1 VVFIKKTVNKRRS
14 SGKWSSGRSSR
25 HQNRDRIGFFGP
37 SGTFTE
43 EAALRVWGK
52 LISFD
57 TIPEVFEAVY
67 EGKVDMGVVPIENS
81 IEGSVGITLDLLAH
95 DYDLKIKKEIIVS
108 ISHNLLL
115 NFNTDVED
123 VKIVYSHSQ
132 ALSQCRNFIEGMGV
146 VIHATPSTSAAA
158 ELITGKKEAAAIGTK
173 RAAEIYG
180 LKIAAQD
187 IQDYK
192 NNRTR
197 FVVLNQEDHSLT
209 GRDKTSLMF
218 SLLEDKP
225 GGLYQILEEFAVR
238 NVNLTKIES
247 RPSKN
252 KLGSY
257 IFFVDFEGHR
267 DDPDI
272 GNILN
277 IIKSKV
283 EYIKILG
290 SYPKEGDD

>member
-1 VVFIKKTVNKRRS
+1 MRMGKKLV
-14 SGKWSSGRSSR
+14 
-25 HQNRDRIGFFGP
+25 
-37 SGTFTE
+37 
-43 EAALRVWGK
+43 A
-52 LISFD
+52 FD

-67 EGKVDMGVVPIENS
+67 NGKVDMGVVPIENS

-95 DYDLKIKKEIIVS
+95 NYDLKIKREIIIS
-108 ISHNLLL
+108 ISHNLLV
-115 NFNTDVED
+115 NPEAIRGDVQ
-123 VKIVYSHSQ
+123 IVYSHSQ
-132 ALSQCRNFIEGMGV
+132 ALSQCRKFIEGMGV
-146 VIHATPSTSAAA
+146 VTQGTPSTSAAA
-158 ELITGKKEAAAIGTK
+158 ELIKGKKEAAAIGTK

-180 LKIAAQD
+180 LKVAAQD

-197 FVVLNQEDHSLT
+197 FVVLDQEDNPPI
-209 GRDKTSLMF
+209 GRDKTSLVF

-247 RPSKN
+247 RPSKD
-252 KLGSY
+252 KLGNY

-267 DDPDI
+267 ADPDI

-283 EYIKILG
+283 DYIKILG
-290 SYPKEGDD
+290 SYPREGDD